1 MKSEK
6 MEDNIEKGDA
16 EGENIEEAVIE
27 GAAKEEADTEET
39 AKEEVTKEEVTK
51 EESVIEET
59 DTKETATEEAAIEE
73 TAIEKAEDDFRDVK
87 EGEVEKEKSQRSKKG
102 KKYEID
108 MCNGPI
114 LKKMLI
120 FALPLMLSG
129 ILQLL
134 FNAADTIVVGRF
146 AGDNSLAAVG
156 SNGSIINLLTNLF
169 IGLSVGANVVTARF
183 YGAREKAALKET
195 IHTAMLIS
203 IISGIILTVA
213 GIIGARQILIWMK
226 APKEVLDLAVIYLR
240 IYFIGMT
247 ATMVYNFG
255 SAILRAVGDT
265 RRPLYFLLIS
275 GVVNV
280 ILNLLFVIGLSM
292 DVAGVALATVISQ
305 CISAALIVLCL
316 VKEKGDIHLNLRELH
331 INRRIFGMIVRIG
344 LPAGIQGTIFSL
356 SNVVIQSSINSFG
369 NIVVAANSAA
379 SNIEGFVYMGM
390 NALYQTTLSFTSQ
403 NMGAGRTDRINKIL
417 IRGQMCVIAVG
428 VIMGTAVV
436 FFSDSLLGIYSKS
449 EAIVT
454 EGVKRLQ
461 IVCGSY
467 ALCGMMDVM
476 VGALRGIGY
485 SVMPMIVSLI
495 GACGLRLVWIATV
508 FNIEKYH
515 APRTIYMSYPMSWA
529 ITASVHLICY
539 IIVKRKLNKKHQSV
553 R

>member
-1 MKSEK
+1 MKRSR
-6 MEDNIEKGDA
+6 
-16 EGENIEEAVIE
+16 IEE
-27 GAAKEEADTEET
+27 G
-39 AKEEVTKEEVTK
+39 
-51 EESVIEET
+51 
-59 DTKETATEEAAIEE
+59 
-73 TAIEKAEDDFRDVK
+73 
-87 EGEVEKEKSQRSKKG
+87 KKG

-183 YGAREKAALKET
+183 YGAREKNALKET

-203 IISGIILTVA
+203 VISGIILTII

-226 APKEVLDLAVIYLR
+226 APREVLDLAVIYLR

-280 ILNLLFVIGLSM
+280 ILNLLFVIGLKL

-316 VKEKGDIHLNLRELH
+316 VREKGDIHLNLRELH
-331 INRRIFGMIVRIG
+331 INKRIFGMIVRI
-344 LPAGIQGTIFSL
+344 
-356 SNVVIQSSINSFG
+356 
-369 NIVVAANSAA
+369 
-379 SNIEGFVYMGM
+379 
-390 NALYQTTLSFTSQ
+390 
-403 NMGAGRTDRINKIL
+403 
-417 IRGQMCVIAVG
+417 
-428 VIMGTAVV
+428 
-436 FFSDSLLGIYSKS
+436 
-449 EAIVT
+449 
-454 EGVKRLQ
+454 
-461 IVCGSY
+461 
-467 ALCGMMDVM
+467 
-476 VGALRGIGY
+476 
-485 SVMPMIVSLI
+485 
-495 GACGLRLVWIATV
+495 
-508 FNIEKYH
+508 
-515 APRTIYMSYPMSWA
+515 
-529 ITASVHLICY
+529 
-539 IIVKRKLNKKHQSV
+539 
-553 R
+553 

>member
-1 MKSEK
+1 MVIKMESEK
-6 MEDNIEKGDA
+6 MEEGLEEKEREEKEEGIEDIGTKENEIEKETEDRETEAGY
-16 EGENIEEAVIE
+16 EIKEEMKRSRIEE
-27 GAAKEEADTEET
+27 G
-39 AKEEVTKEEVTK
+39 
-51 EESVIEET
+51 
-59 DTKETATEEAAIEE
+59 
-73 TAIEKAEDDFRDVK
+73 
-87 EGEVEKEKSQRSKKG
+87 KKG

-183 YGAREKAALKET
+183 YGAREKNALKET

-203 IISGIILTVA
+203 VISGIILTII

-226 APKEVLDLAVIYLR
+226 APREVLDLAVIYLR

-280 ILNLLFVIGLSM
+280 ILNLLFVIGLKL

-305 CISAALIVLCL
+305 CISATLIVLCL
-316 VKEKGDIHLNLRELH
+316 VREKGDIHLNLRELH
-331 INRRIFGMIVRIG
+331 INKRIFGMIVRIG

-390 NALYQTTLSFTSQ
+390 NSMYQTTLSFTSQ
-403 NMGAGRTDRINKIL
+403 NMGAGRIERINKIL

-428 VIMGTAVV
+428 VIMGMTVV
-436 FFSDSLLGIYSKS
+436 FLSDSLLGIYSKS
-449 EAIVT
+449 AAIVT

-485 SVMPMIVSLI
+485 SVMPMVVSLI

-515 APRTIYMSYPMSWA
+515 VPRTIYMSYPMSWA

-539 IIVKRKLNKKHQSV
+539 IIVKRKLNKKHQIISSCNYKEPANT
-553 R
+553 

>member
-1 MKSEK
+1 MESEK
-6 MEDNIEKGDA
+6 MEAERKKDNTEEDEA
-16 EGENIEEAVIE
+16 EEENIEHGDTIQEEDIE
-27 GAAKEEADTEET
+27 QGDIIQQRK
-39 AKEEVTKEEVTK
+39 
-51 EESVIEET
+51 S
-59 DTKETATEEAAIEE
+59 
-73 TAIEKAEDDFRDVK
+73 EDC
-87 EGEVEKEKSQRSKKG
+87 KSG

-108 MCNGPI
+108 MCNGPL
-114 LKKMLI
+114 LKKMLL
-120 FALPLMLSG
+120 FAFPLMLSS

-156 SNGSIINLLTNLF
+156 SNGAIINLLTNLF

-183 YGAREKAALKET
+183 YGARQKEELKET

-203 IISGIILTVA
+203 IISGIILTIA
-213 GIIGARQILIWMK
+213 GVIGARQILIWMN

-265 RRPLYFLLIS
+265 RRPLYFLLLA
-275 GVVNV
+275 GVFNV
-280 ILNLLFVIGLSM
+280 IFNLLFVIGFEM

-305 CISAALIVLCL
+305 CISAVLIVICL
-316 VKEKGDIHLNLRELH
+316 IREKGDIHLNLKRLH
-331 INRRIFGMIVRIG
+331 INRHIFGMIIKIG
-344 LPAGIQGTIFSL
+344 LPAGIQGIIFSL

-379 SNIEGFVYMGM
+379 SNIEGFVYMAM
-390 NALYQTTLSFTSQ
+390 NAVYQTTLSFTSQ

-428 VIMGTAVV
+428 VLMGWLAVL
-436 FFSDSLLGIYSKS
+436 FSDTLLGIYSEN
-449 EAIVT
+449 EAVVT
-454 EGVKRLQ
+454 EGAQRLL

-476 VGALRGIGY
+476 VGVLRGIGY
-485 SVMPMIVSLI
+485 SVMPMLVSLI
-495 GACGLRLVWIATV
+495 GACGLRLVWLATV
-508 FNIEKYH
+508 FNIDKYH
-515 APRTIYMSYPMSWA
+515 VPSTVYMSYP
-529 ITASVHLICY
+529 ITWLITVSAHLICY
-539 IIVKRKLNKKHQSV
+539 IVVKRKLGKRQLC
-553 R
+553 

>member
-1 MKSEK
+1 MKS
-6 MEDNIEKGDA
+6 G
-16 EGENIEEAVIE
+16 
-27 GAAKEEADTEET
+27 
-39 AKEEVTKEEVTK
+39 
-51 EESVIEET
+51 
-59 DTKETATEEAAIEE
+59 
-73 TAIEKAEDDFRDVK
+73 
-87 EGEVEKEKSQRSKKG
+87 KKG

-114 LKKMLI
+114 LKKMLL
-120 FALPLMLSG
+120 FAFPLMLSG

-183 YGAREKAALKET
+183 YGAKQKESLKET
-195 IHTAMLIS
+195 VHTAMLIS
-203 IISGIILTVA
+203 IISGIILTVI

-226 APKEVLDLAVIYLR
+226 APEEVLDLAVVYLR

-265 RRPLYFLLIS
+265 KRPLYFLLIS

-280 ILNLLFVIGLSM
+280 ALNLLFVIGLRM

-316 VKEKGDIHLNLRELH
+316 VKEKGDIHLNLRKLR
-331 INRRIFGMIVRIG
+331 ISRRIFGMIVRIG
-344 LPAGIQGTIFSL
+344 IPAGIQGTVFSL
-356 SNVVIQSSINSFG
+356 SNAVIQSSINSFG
-369 NIVVAANSAA
+369 NIVVAGNSAA
-379 SNIEGFVYMGM
+379 ANIEGFVYMAM
-390 NALYQTTLSFTSQ
+390 NAIYQTTLSFTGQ
-403 NMGAGRTDRINKIL
+403 NMGAGKTDRINKIL
-417 IRGQMCVIAVG
+417 VRGEMCVIAVG
-428 VIMGTAVV
+428 VIMGMTVV
-436 FFSDSLLGIYSKS
+436 FFSKPLLGIYSES
-449 EAIVT
+449 ERVVLA
-454 EGVKRLQ
+454 GADRLM

-467 ALCGMMDVM
+467 ALCGMMDVL

-495 GACGLRLVWIATV
+495 GACGLRLIWIATV

-515 APRTIYMSYPMSWA
+515 TTRTIYMSYPMSWA
-529 ITASVHLICY
+529 ITAFVHLICY
-539 IIVKRKLNKKHQSV
+539 IVIKRKLDKRLQRCN
-553 R
+553 

>member
-1 MKSEK
+1 MESEK
-6 MEDNIEKGDA
+6 IEDDIIKEEDETEIKAEAVNVEAEKEEIEKTK
-16 EGENIEEAVIE
+16 V
-27 GAAKEEADTEET
+27 EET
-39 AKEEVTKEEVTK
+39 EKTEIEKIEV
-51 EESVIEET
+51 EET
-59 DTKETATEEAAIEE
+59 EINVTEKLKDEQISDESIDSE
-73 TAIEKAEDDFRDVK
+73 MQEQQCGK
-87 EGEVEKEKSQRSKKG
+87 GKG

-114 LKKMLI
+114 LKKMLM
-120 FALPLMLSG
+120 FALPLMLSS

-156 SNGSIINLLTNLF
+156 SNGAIINLLTNLF

-183 YGAREKAALKET
+183 YGARQKEQLKET

-203 IISGIILTVA
+203 VVSGVILTIV
-213 GIIGARQILIWMK
+213 GVIGARQILIWMK
-226 APKEVLDLAVIYLR
+226 APTEVLDLAVVYLR

-265 RRPLYFLLIS
+265 RRPLYFLLTA

-280 ILNLLFVIGLSM
+280 VLNLVFVIGFKM

-305 CISAALIVLCL
+305 CISAVLIVICL
-316 VKEKGDIHLNLRELH
+316 MKEKGDIHLNLRELH
-331 INRRIFGMIVRIG
+331 VNRHIFGMIIKIG

-390 NALYQTTLSFTSQ
+390 NAIYQTTLSFTGQ
-403 NMGAGRTDRINKIL
+403 NMGAGRIDRINKIL

-428 VIMGTAVV
+428 VIMGMTVV
-436 FFSDSLLGIYSKS
+436 IFSHQLLGIYSES
-449 EAIVT
+449 EVVVT
-454 EGVKRLQ
+454 EGAKRLM

-508 FNIEKYH
+508 FSIDKYH
-515 APRTIYMSYPMSWA
+515 VPTTIYLSYPISWG
-529 ITASVHLICY
+529 ITVTVHFVCY
-539 IIVKRKLNKKHQSV
+539 VIVKRRLDRKYEGCALKV
-553 R
+553 